1 MQGVTLAEF
10 VPSAY
15 HIEYE
20 EYLAKTEEQAKAMV
34 QNVMI
39 CEKIARE
46 NNLKISSE
54 EVKNSMDEDVKK
66 YNYESVDALKEVINE
81 DYYKNYLMVD
91 KVTDYILTA
100 CNTTVL
106 DVDSTS
112 KEKIAR
118 REIWN

>member
-1 MQGVTLAEF
+1 
-10 VPSAY
+10 
-15 HIEYE
+15 
-20 EYLAKTEEQAKAMV
+20 MV

-112 KEKIAR
+112 KEK
-118 REIWN
+118 